1 MLAHIEDLYG
11 FYGIERGLRVARKH
25 ISWYTKGLVG
35 SASFRHA
42 MNQLETVAEQ
52 RAAIDQ
58 FFASLG
64 HTGERLV
71 YDADEAGDELAA
83 ELAA

>member
-1 MLAHIEDLYG
+1 
-11 FYGIERGLRVARKH
+11 
-25 ISWYTKGLVG
+25 
-35 SASFRHA
+35 

>member
-1 MLAHIEDLYG
+1 
-11 FYGIERGLRVARKH
+11 
-25 ISWYTKGLVG
+25 
-35 SASFRHA
+35 

-58 FFASLG
+58 FFANLG

-71 YDADEAGDELAA
+71 YDELEADETVATELAA
-83 ELAA
+83 